1 MVVAATVNFK
11 FEGRKTLDRFER
23 PQAAILLAMP
33 VIAEI
38 PCDNS
43 QPSVEAGSSI
53 DFELQQPAKP
63 VPHELLADMD
73 KTVRGVVLIMGER
86 EDRLVEDRTIL
97 E

>member
-1 MVVAATVNFK
+1 
-11 FEGRKTLDRFER
+11 
-23 PQAAILLAMP
+23 MP

-43 QPSVEAGSSI
+43 QPSAEAGGPI
-53 DFELQQPAKP
+53 YFELQQPAKP
-63 VPHELLADMD
+63 IPHELLADMH

-86 EDRLVEDRTIL
+86 EDRLVEDRTIV